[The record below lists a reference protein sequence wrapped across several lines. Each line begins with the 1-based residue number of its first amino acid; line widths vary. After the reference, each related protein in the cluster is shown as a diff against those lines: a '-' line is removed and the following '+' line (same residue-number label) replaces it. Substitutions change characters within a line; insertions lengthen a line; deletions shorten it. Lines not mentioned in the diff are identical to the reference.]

1 MTNFLINLLM
11 VLLGMFVFDGNVFA
25 EVEFEP
31 TRFYKIKNEKSCV
44 VKRYEDK
51 AFHDELLVDFSKME
65 IQAKPYGKNEK
76 FSVFKFNQKIFVVL
90 TSCLEPIEN
99 FVENEIKPQKKKKNK
114 LVIEPSKRSY
124 MLQLSFGKPFITSQ
138 EPVFEYDQLDGI
150 NCDESNP
157 TETCDFTDPPSAEY
171 GTGASISA
179 KFGWASTNGNFWL
192 ASYKTFKGKKQEIAT
207 VDITNVGSGTST
219 FTFEDRFTHLTFGKK
234 YIFNEKSSFR
244 PHLSVLGGLSMIT
257 STETSTGAEFQS
269 SGLVFDTE
277 AGVEFM
283 LSDNFGLGLVLGYE
297 FLGTRTF
304 ILKEKGDEETKKGFK
319 TRQDYSNIYL
329 ELGIVSYF

>member
-1 MTNFLINLLM
+1 MKNIFFILSGFIIGFN
-11 VLLGMFVFDGNVFA
+11 VFQLDVFA
-25 EVEFEP
+25 ETEFDP
-31 TRFYKIKNEKSCV
+31 IRFYRIKNENKCS

-76 FSVFKFNQKIFVVL
+76 FSVFKHNQKIFVVQ
-90 TSCLEPIEN
+90 TSCLVPVEN
-99 FVENEIKPQKKKKNK
+99 FVENENKPQKKRKKIVPDSPK
-114 LVIEPSKRSY
+114 LSY
-124 MLQLSFGKPFITSQ
+124 MLQISLGKPFITGQ
-138 EPVFEYDQLDGI
+138 EPIFEYDQLDGT

-157 TETCDFTDPPSAEY
+157 TETCNFTDPPAAEY
-171 GTGASISA
+171 GTGASINA

-192 ASYKTFKGKKQEIAT
+192 ASYKTFKGKKQEIAS
-207 VDITNVGSGTST
+207 VDITNVGTGTST
-219 FTFEDRFTHLTFGKK
+219 FTFEDRFTNLTFGKK

-244 PHLSVLGGLSMIT
+244 PHLSVLGGLSIIT

-269 SGLVFDTE
+269 SSLVFDTE
-277 AGVEFM
+277 AGIEFM
-283 LSDNFGLGLVLGYE
+283 LSKNFGLGLMLGYE

-304 ILKEKGDEETKKGFK
+304 ILKEKGNEETKKGFK